1 MHRPAPLTRLKRAP
15 AAPTSKRATGTRV
28 LSSSLPVTLIK
39 RASMRV
45 LALAAL
51 SVVVFTGA
59 SAEANAGKL
68 AERLRR
74 LDPGALVG
82 GESIVGTRPG
92 RQLAGVHGRPNF
104 IAALGDGSTIHG
116 ASKNDQLGAGPHA
129 RDVKIIAPARGH
141 SLIVGGPDAR
151 IVVSGRGH
159 NLIYSH
165 AAGATIVLDSPGNE
179 VIADG
184 PHDRIVCAKHSSHE
198 LIEITRG
205 VKVAKSCKGHH
216 NQIEPAPAAPL
227 SARSSRARAHSSA
240 VVTGDGSSAY
250 PFTADCDDPSR
261 VDCTVS
267 SFAPRTL
274 TGFWAN
280 EHVPA
285 YQCPAPDHRFLLNQ
299 KYAPAGTSLPNGVE
313 VEGLG
318 PIGVSISG
326 VAYERLSNGE
336 ARNTATATGDTASSA
351 TNWEFDTNSYR
362 VILHCTSDPAHGYG
376 IV

>member
-1 MHRPAPLTRLKRAP
+1 MHRPASITRRGRALTA
-15 AAPTSKRATGTRV
+15 G
-28 LSSSLPVTLIK
+28 
-39 RASMRV
+39 

-51 SVVVFTGA
+51 SVTAPSGA
-59 SAEANAGKL
+59 SAQAGTGEL
-68 AERLRR
+68 AERLRA
-74 LDPGALVG
+74 LDPAALVG
-82 GESIVGTRPG
+82 GSSIVGARPG

-184 PHDRIVCAKHSSHE
+184 PHDRIVCADHASHE

-205 VKVAKSCKGHH
+205 VRVAKSCKGHH
-216 NQIEPAPAAPL
+216 NQIEPAPARPL
-227 SARSSRARAHSSA
+227 SAHASA
-240 VVTGDGSSAY
+240 AVEGDGTNAN

-274 TGFWAN
+274 TGFWAH
-280 EHVPA
+280 EYVPA
-285 YQCPAPDHRFLLNQ
+285 YKCPAPDHRFLLNQ
-299 KYAPAGTSLPNGVE
+299 NYAPAGTSLRKGVE
-313 VEGLG
+313 VVLTGA
-318 PIGVSISG
+318 IGVSITG
-326 VAYERLSNGE
+326 LAYERLSSGE
-336 ARNTATATGDTASSA
+336 ARSTATATGGTASSA
-351 TNWEFDTNSYR
+351 TNWEFGTYSYW
-362 VILHCTSDPAHGYG
+362 VILHCTSDPARGYG
-376 IV
+376 LE